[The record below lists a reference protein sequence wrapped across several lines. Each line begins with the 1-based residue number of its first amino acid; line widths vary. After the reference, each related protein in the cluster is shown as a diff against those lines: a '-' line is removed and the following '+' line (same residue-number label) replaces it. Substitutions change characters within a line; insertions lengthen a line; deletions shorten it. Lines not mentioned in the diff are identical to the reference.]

1 MDIFLLSSCSVFLI
15 LMKASP
21 KHIGIIAR
29 VLVNFTVT
37 ALSSVWLPRL
47 NIVSHVDAHAVTED
61 VSLTADPANIPKALP
76 SVVENPIIR
85 PRLGNKIAAK
95 ILKKNITD
103 MAWAISSSSASITG
117 AAAAIAEPPQI
128 DDPTPTR
135 VAIFP
140 FMSPVL

>member
-1 MDIFLLSSCSVFLI
+1 
-15 LMKASP
+15 MKASP

-47 NIVSHVDAHAVTED
+47 NIVSHVDAHAVTDD

-128 DDPTPTR
+128 DDPTPNKSCN
-135 VAIFP
+135 ISFYEP
-140 FMSPVL
+140 SPIG